1 MTLRYFFICTK
12 DGKKEVHI
20 SMITI
25 LGISLILQAHDVFYH
40 QKKYCAPCDIFFL
53 GSEELESHRADLHL
67 RYRYALKFKTE
78 LNDRHSRLH
87 TCLAF
92 CLSFIRNV
100 LNIKCSV
107 YCKLVLNYF
116 VFIKELFNI
125 YLTNLL

>member
-1 MTLRYFFICTK
+1 
-12 DGKKEVHI
+12 
-20 SMITI
+20 MITI

-40 QKKYCAPCDIFFL
+40 QK
-53 GSEELESHRADLHL
+53 
-67 RYRYALKFKTE
+67 
-78 LNDRHSRLH
+78 NSRLH

-92 CLSFIRNV
+92 CLIFIRNV

-107 YCKLVLNYF
+107 YCKLVLSYF